1 MQLRIAYRLPAYL
14 VCLLLALLSRPGE
27 AAGWRQAAYPLE
39 PRTSHTATLLSNG
52 SVLVVGGQ
60 STMTGAIL
68 SSAEIYNPVLDRW
81 TPAGALKQARYR
93 HTATLLAS
101 GRVLVAGGDAAAD
114 TFDTTLAT
122 AEIYDPATD
131 RWSTVN
137 RLRTARA
144 GHTATALA
152 DGRVLVVGGANFA
165 GGRILYDIN
174 EAEIFDERGLSWTS
188 GGLMTAR
195 VEHTATRLQTGEVAV
210 VGGESSYPHSL
221 VEIFSPATTTWRTA
235 SSLFVARRRHAAVLA
250 PDGSLIVT
258 GGLTAGFFGVEMN
271 ERYDPGLDRWST
283 ATPMLKLRTGH
294 TMVSL
299 ATGNVLSIGG
309 GSVRRWYDEPLL
321 SDSLP
326 DVESFNVAAA
336 DWSSRPP
343 LSSMAGAVTAVALND
358 GQVLAVN
365 AGRAEI
371 YSEDRPPN
379 LGTVDG
385 TYGVLGRSTTLL
397 PGYASN
403 VTVAALDRRD
413 NSMIVVSACMP
424 QLTSYC
430 VVRVDASGRPNA
442 TFGNQGSVV
451 GSNLRVTG
459 VAVQSDGK
467 ILLAGNCAS
476 TTLCVARLGTDG
488 TVDQSFGNGG
498 LLTVDADRTWTNA
511 RVASLADGRFVVGGG
526 CKDAD
531 GSWSFCTARYRA
543 NAIRDASYAGGAIA
557 MLSSGLP
564 GLMVQSV
571 TTQRDGTVVVGAVCG
586 RKHAFSA
593 YVVLDYTGCA
603 AKFTNTGVIDTGF
616 GVGALAM
623 AAFPD
628 GFSTVITVN
637 YSDCCILVP
646 ADAAVLDDGRVIVAT
661 RCTGDARNMAA
672 VCVARW
678 RVDGTPDTSF
688 GVNGRLAVPAASR
701 CLNNV
706 YSRMTALPDGR
717 VVLLLLCAAQPG
729 TYQGEPLRTMR
740 LQADGQVDA
749 TFSNSIGSAFL
760 PAAMFA
766 LPSQDVVAVGQWTPT
781 GNRAEVV
788 SYRLLGQA
796 PSNLRPM
803 VEYRY
808 APLDYYFITARSNE
822 QALLDSTAGWSRT
835 GERFNAYDSAAT
847 GLSGLTRFYF
857 EQVARGASRGSH
869 FYTLL
874 ASEVSAVQALN
885 PGNVAAPGKP
895 VNEGI
900 DGYASAPGTDGSC
913 PSGTAAVYRLF
924 RGNARFPDDPNHRFT
939 ARRSLYD
946 QFVAAGWDGEGVKLC
961 APVE

>member
-1 MQLRIAYRLPAYL
+1 MQLRIAYRLPACL
-14 VCLLLALLSRPGE
+14 ICLLLLLLSGSGS

-39 PRTSHTATLLSNG
+39 PRTGHTATLLANG

-60 STMTGAIL
+60 STMTGATL
-68 SSAEIYNPVLDRW
+68 SSAEIYNPLLDRW
-81 TPAGALKQARYR
+81 TATGALTQARYR
-93 HTATLLAS
+93 HSATLLAS
-101 GRVLVAGGDAAAD
+101 GRVLVAGGDAAAG

-131 RWSTVN
+131 RWSAAN

-174 EAEIFDERGLSWTS
+174 EAEVFNEQGLLWTS
-188 GGLMTAR
+188 GGLMTPR
-195 VEHTATRLQTGEVAV
+195 VEHTATRLQTGEVAI
-210 VGGESSYPHSL
+210 VGGYSGNPHAL
-221 VEIFSPATTTWRTA
+221 VEIFSPSTTTWRFA
-235 SSLFVARRRHAAVLA
+235 SSLPQARHRHAAVLA

-258 GGLTAGFFGVEMN
+258 GGLTAGFFGVETN
-271 ERYDPGLDRWST
+271 ERYDPSSDRWST
-283 ATPMLKLRTGH
+283 VARMLKLRTGH

-299 ATGNVLSIGG
+299 PTGNALSIGG
-309 GSVRRWYDEPLL
+309 GSVRLWYDEPLV
-321 SDSLP
+321 SDALP
-326 DVESFNVAAA
+326 DVENFNVQASG
-336 DWSSRPP
+336 WSPRAP
-343 LSSMAGAVTAVALND
+343 LSSMTGAITAVALKD
-358 GQVLAVN
+358 GQVLAIN

-371 YSEDRPPN
+371 FSDDRPPN
-379 LGTVDG
+379 LGTVDE

-403 VTVAALDRRD
+403 VTVAALDTRD
-413 NSMIVVSACMP
+413 NSMIVVSACMS

-430 VVRVDASGRPNA
+430 VVRVDATGRSNP
-442 TFGNQGSVV
+442 TFGTQGSAV

-476 TTLCVARLGTDG
+476 TALCVARLGADG

-498 LLTVDADRTWTNA
+498 LLTVDADRTWTNG
-511 RVASLADGRFVVGGG
+511 RVASLADGRFVVGGS
-526 CKDAD
+526 CKNVY
-531 GSWSFCTARYRA
+531 GSWSFCTARYRV
-543 NAIRDASYAGGAIA
+543 NATRDPSYAGGTIA
-557 MLSSGLP
+557 MLSSGMP
-564 GLMVQSV
+564 GLTVQSV
-571 TTQRDGTVVVGAVCG
+571 VAQRDGTVVVSAVCG
-586 RKHAFSA
+586 RKHALAA
-593 YVVLDYTGCA
+593 YVVFDYTGCA
-603 AKFTNTGVIDTGF
+603 AKFTNTGAIDTAF
-616 GVGALAM
+616 GVGALAV

-628 GFSTVITVN
+628 GYSTVITLN

-661 RCTGDARNMAA
+661 RCTEDARNMAA

-678 RVDGTPDTSF
+678 RADGTPDTSF
-688 GVNGRLAVPAASR
+688 GVNGRLAVPVASR
-701 CLNNV
+701 CLNNT

-717 VVLLLLCAAQPG
+717 VVLLLMCAAQTG
-729 TYQGEPLRTMR
+729 TVGTEPLRTMR

-749 TFSNSIGSAFL
+749 TFSNSIASPFL
-760 PAAMFA
+760 PAAMVA

-788 SYRLLGQA
+788 SYRLLGRA
-796 PSNLRPM
+796 ASALLPM
-803 VEYRY
+803 IEYRY
-808 APLDYYFITARSNE
+808 APLDYYFITARANE
-822 QALLDSTAGWSRT
+822 QALLDSAAGWSRT
-835 GERFNAYDSAAT
+835 GERFNVYDSAGA

-857 EQVARGASRGSH
+857 DQVARGASRGSH

-874 ASEVSAVQALN
+874 ANEVSAVQALN
-885 PGNVAAPGKP
+885 PSNLPAPGKP
-895 VNEGI
+895 VNEGV
-900 DGYASAPGTDGSC
+900 DGYASQPGADGSC
-913 PSGTAAVYRLF
+913 PSATTAVYRLF

-939 ARRSLYD
+939 AQRTLYD

-961 APVE
+961 AAP